1 MRTCIDQKLR
11 FMAFISVMHVKSC
24 QSEMLP
30 FKYAKIKDIYICKD
44 HKIILSNKLNVVTV
58 NPHIRGIEVEIT
70 DEELV
75 CLFDDLHYHRVL
87 HFKQLGNV
95 IYLIEKDNRV
105 KSTFFY

>member
-1 MRTCIDQKLR
+1 
-11 FMAFISVMHVKSC
+11 MAFISVIRVKSC

-30 FKYAKIKDIYICKD
+30 FQYAKIKDIYICKD
-44 HKIILSNKLNVVTV
+44 HKIILSNKLNVVAV

-75 CLFDDLHYHRVL
+75 CLSDDLHCHRVL